1 VIRSDSWSDEE
12 LLTLER
18 IYPSGGVNAC
28 REALPNRTKAAI
40 GFKLYTLK
48 LSAGK
53 RKSAYWTPEEQA
65 KLKAAWAMGGIEEAV
80 RQFPDRTRSALTQ
93 ALYTYK
99 LYPTRRY
106 QARGIKPVAKPK
118 SQVREGDCDRGER
131 EMLRKRMD
139 HVFVDLA
146 REFKRTP
153 GAIRRAIVQL
163 AKDGFQPDKITRISV
178 DRNDAHGFVAEG
190 GQRFPTARNRVSA

>member
-1 VIRSDSWSDEE
+1 VTRSDSWSDEE
-12 LLTLER
+12 LSTLER

-28 REALPNRTKAAI
+28 CEALPNRTKAAS
-40 GFKLYTLK
+40 GFKLYALK

-53 RKSAYWTPEEQA
+53 KKSAYWTPETQS
-65 KLKAAWAMGGIEEAV
+65 KWTIGGIEEAV

-93 ALYTYK
+93 AMYVYK
-99 LYPTRRY
+99 LYPTRSDKTFK
-106 QARGIKPVAKPK
+106 ARAIKPVTKPK
-118 SQVREGDCDRGER
+118 PQVIEGDCDRGER